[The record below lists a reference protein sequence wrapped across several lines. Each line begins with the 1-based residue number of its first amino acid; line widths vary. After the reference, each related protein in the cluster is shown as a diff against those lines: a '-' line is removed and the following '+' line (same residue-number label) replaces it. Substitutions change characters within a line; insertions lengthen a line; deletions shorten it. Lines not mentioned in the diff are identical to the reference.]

1 MIVTPTSLD
10 PHGIGAAAA
19 PGAAGAA
26 EDAGRPQPFGDFSAF
41 GAPGRANS
49 GQVSAGQVGA
59 SADPA
64 HAARA
69 VAAHLLAD

>member
-10 PHGIGAAAA
+10 PHGIGATVATSAAD
-19 PGAAGAA
+19 AA
-26 EDAGRPQPFGDFSAF
+26 EDAGRPQPFGDFSHF
-41 GAPGRANS
+41 GGPA
-49 GQVSAGQVGA
+49 QVSAGQVGA